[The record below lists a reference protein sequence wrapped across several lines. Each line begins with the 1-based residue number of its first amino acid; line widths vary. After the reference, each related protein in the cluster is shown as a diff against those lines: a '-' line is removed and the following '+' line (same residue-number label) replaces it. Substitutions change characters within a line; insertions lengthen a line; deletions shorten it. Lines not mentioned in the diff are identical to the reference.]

1 MWRVEG
7 KFEGVSWEALQRFV
21 AHFNAFTSIA
31 IVVSNLVIKRAVHF
45 FLRRPTPSFLLKKI
59 FGTSCPRNWLHIT
72 WVLAE

>member
-45 FLRRPTPSFLLKKI
+45 FLRRPTPSFL
-59 FGTSCPRNWLHIT
+59 
-72 WVLAE
+72 